1 MQSRKPIAKE
11 FKKGVKAI
19 LKEIRKTGGYIS
31 ASADET
37 PEQIMARALKVADE
51 TLKRREQQL
60 QMAQSQIE
68 EQKKEIQDLNPYADY
83 TKEVLQSD
91 STYTLTQV
99 SKDLGFRSVHEFTK
113 WAAKKDV
120 LYRQSNMWMP
130 TGKYSGRKFF
140 ATRTAK
146 YFKSDG
152 TIGSSLSTVVTEAGR
167 AHLHTLLKRE
177 SEKGGVAV

>member
-19 LKEIRKTGGYIS
+19 LKEIRKTGGYIA

-83 TKEVLQSD
+83 TKEVLQSTA
-91 STYTLTQV
+91 TYTLTQV
-99 SKDLGFRSVHEFTK
+99 SKDLGFSSVYTFTR
-113 WAAKKDV
+113 WAESKGV
-120 LYRQSNMWMP
+120 LYRQSGMWMP
-130 TGKYSGRKFF
+130 TSKYSGKKFF

-146 YFKSDG
+146 FFKQDG
-152 TIGSSLSTVVTEAGR
+152 SVGSSLSTVVTESGR
-167 AHLHTLLKRE
+167 AHLHTLLKKE
-177 SEKGGVAV
+177 DKKGGIAI